1 VTSFLSSAGLDARA
15 VHDASLVLEELLTNA
30 LQYGGA
36 SDRSTSIAFAVEPDR
51 VSGEIGDSGVDF
63 VASIGIRHLEVARGA
78 GMLVLLDP
86 NPTVT
91 EVLFTSALQDLL
103 PIVRSENEARAL
115 LARKIAT

>member
-1 VTSFLSSAGLDARA
+1 
-15 VHDASLVLEELLTNA
+15 
-30 LQYGGA
+30 
-36 SDRSTSIAFAVEPDR
+36 
-51 VSGEIGDSGVDF
+51 
-63 VASIGIRHLEVARGA
+63 
-78 GMLVLLDP
+78 MLVLLDP